1 MEGSPVNSH
10 KLGASPALD
19 PLAHVDATLATA
31 APAAV
36 AESDLVTFADA
47 FVLENHHED
56 MPIMSF
62 HDQIDTVAA
71 PATPESEDFEIAVD
85 SNPVVVVAD
94 AEPAALGVLG
104 AVVSG
109 SCIPIRIIVDSVV
122 LP

>member
-1 MEGSPVNSH
+1 MHSH
-10 KLGASPALD
+10 KLGARPIA
-19 PLAHVDATLATA
+19 PLVHVDATLVT
-31 APAAV
+31 V
-36 AESDLVTFADA
+36 ALVADVVSDLVTFADV
-47 FVLENHHED
+47 FVIENHHEG
-56 MPIMSF
+56 MSIMSF

-71 PATPESEDFEIAVD
+71 VATPASEDFEIAVD
-85 SNPVVVVAD
+85 SNPAVVVAD

>member
-1 MEGSPVNSH
+1 MEGFPVNSH
-10 KLGASPALD
+10 KLGAWPVV
-19 PLAHVDATLATA
+19 PLAHVDATLVTA

-36 AESDLVTFADA
+36 AASDLVTFADA
-47 FVLENHHED
+47 FAIENHHEC
-56 MPIMSF
+56 MSIMSF

-71 PATPESEDFEIAVD
+71 VATPASEDFEIAVD
-85 SNPVVVVAD
+85 SNPAVVVAD

-109 SCIPIRIIVDSVV
+109 ACIPIRIIVDSVV

>member
-10 KLGASPALD
+10 KLGTWPVV
-19 PLAHVDATLATA
+19 PLAHVDATLVTA

-36 AESDLVTFADA
+36 AASDLVTFADA
-47 FVLENHHED
+47 FVIENHHEG
-56 MPIMSF
+56 MSIMSF

-71 PATPESEDFEIAVD
+71 AATPASEDFEIAVD
-85 SNPVVVVAD
+85 SNPAVAVAD
-94 AEPAALGVLG
+94 AEPAALGVRG

-109 SCIPIRIIVDSVV
+109 SCIPIRKIVDSVV

>member
-1 MEGSPVNSH
+1 MGGSPANSH
-10 KLGASPALD
+10 KLGAWPVV
-19 PLAHVDATLATA
+19 PLARVDATLVTA

-36 AESDLVTFADA
+36 AASDLVTFADA
-47 FVLENHHED
+47 FVRENHHKG

-62 HDQIDTVAA
+62 HDQIETVAA
-71 PATPESEDFEIAVD
+71 AATPTSEDYEIAVD